1 MTESKLW
8 ILFFALFIVL
18 LLIVLYTILRACLVF
33 TSRFCVCVKWGRC
46 CCYFRMDWVAYRRER
61 DSLRRLRELRQRHNL
76 VVGYQLS
83 TFSQIPG
90 AIPDSYNFGFIFV
103 PAEHPHRPVRAIRD
117 LLTPEQRRRILEG
130 LVACEPY
137 SSIGCPRDDVE
148 ASLTLSPADA
158 KGQQDPSI
166 PPLDITR
173 RPESCE
179 SEDDRDP
186 TSIVIPSHEEPQD
199 ENTCAICLDAFS
211 DGELIS
217 GASEC
222 RHYFHKDC
230 LLGWLDQHNV
240 CPCCRRTMVT
250 EQDWKRAMDD
260 LQLPEQS
267 GRVVTP

>member
-1 MTESKLW
+1 
-8 ILFFALFIVL
+8 
-18 LLIVLYTILRACLVF
+18 
-33 TSRFCVCVKWGRC
+33 
-46 CCYFRMDWVAYRRER
+46 
-61 DSLRRLRELRQRHNL
+61 
-76 VVGYQLS
+76 
-83 TFSQIPG
+83 
-90 AIPDSYNFGFIFV
+90 
-103 PAEHPHRPVRAIRD
+103 
-117 LLTPEQRRRILEG
+117 
-130 LVACEPY
+130 VACEPY
-137 SSIGCPRDDVE
+137 SSIGCARDDVE
-148 ASLTLSPADA
+148 ASLTLSPPDA

-166 PPLDITR
+166 PPLDIAR

-199 ENTCAICLDAFS
+199 DNTCAICLDAFS

-260 LQLPEQS
+260 LQLPEQP